1 MGYYT
6 NYEIHFEN
14 IDEAQKEI
22 IRQGLIDNCPDL
34 MDNVLDYCG
43 EQDYNEVI
51 VKYNRLYLR
60 AKWYNYDSEL
70 SNFTEKFPDLRVTVY
85 GHGEDVGDEWV
96 AYAKAG
102 MVKDYT
108 AELPASTLW

>member
-1 MGYYT
+1 MSFLTEYNVYIT
-6 NYEIHFEN
+6 NIPEN
-14 IDEAQKEI
+14 KKEEL
-22 IRQGLIDNCPDL
+22 RHYVENNCPDL

-51 VKYNRLYLR
+51 VKYSRLYLR